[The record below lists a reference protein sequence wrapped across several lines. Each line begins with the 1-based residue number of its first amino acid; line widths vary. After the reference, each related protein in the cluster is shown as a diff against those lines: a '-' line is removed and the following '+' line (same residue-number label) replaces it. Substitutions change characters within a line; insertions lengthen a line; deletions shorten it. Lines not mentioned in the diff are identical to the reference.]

1 MKKRDAIRFNI
12 GGIKC
17 DNPKCDY
24 IDQSVELEDYPNWL
38 NKPCPKCGS
47 NLLTQADYDKIK
59 MIIDL
64 INTINH
70 SVELD
75 VNVNDD
81 KEQVGILT
89 VRMNGTGEVEIESE

>member
-24 IDQSVELEDYPNWL
+24 IDQSVELDAN
-38 NKPCPKCGS
+38 
-47 NLLTQADYDKIK
+47 
-59 MIIDL
+59 
-64 INTINH
+64 IND
-70 SVELD
+70 EE
-75 VNVNDD
+75 
-81 KEQVGILT
+81 EQGGILT